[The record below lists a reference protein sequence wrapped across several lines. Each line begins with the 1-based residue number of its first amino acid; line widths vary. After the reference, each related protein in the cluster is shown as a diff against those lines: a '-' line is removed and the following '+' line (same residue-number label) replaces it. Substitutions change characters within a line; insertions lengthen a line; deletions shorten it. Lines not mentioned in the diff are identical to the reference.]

1 MTGALRLATRGSPQA
16 RTQAQHV
23 ADAISAATGTAT
35 ELVIVETT
43 GDRKQTVPLHS
54 IGGQGVFTKEVQQ
67 AVLAGRADAAV
78 HSAKDLPSETPP
90 GLHVAA
96 YTARRD
102 AADAL
107 IGLALAALPDG
118 ATVATGSVRRRA
130 QLAEVRPDLHFVELR
145 GKINTRLEKIPERG
159 AIVMAVAALEVLS
172 LTDRIAERLDPR
184 CFVPAV
190 GQGCVAVECR
200 ADDSATRA
208 LLACVDDGATR
219 HAVVT
224 ERAYLRELG
233 AGCTLPVGA
242 HCAGSDLD
250 VFLAAAD
257 RPRSTIYRERVA
269 VPDDTRAA
277 QEVAAV
283 QAHRAREVV
292 GG

>member
-1 MTGALRLATRGSPQA
+1 VTGPLRLATRGSPQA

-23 ADAISAATGTAT
+23 ADAISAATGAET
-35 ELVIVETT
+35 ELVFVETT
-43 GDRKQTVPLHS
+43 GDRKQTAPLHS

-67 AVLAGRADAAV
+67 AVLEGRADAAV
-78 HSAKDLPSETPP
+78 HSAKDLPSETPS
-90 GLHVAA
+90 GLHLAA

-102 AADAL
+102 PADAL

-130 QLAEVRPDLHFVELR
+130 QLAEIRPDLQFAELR
-145 GKINTRLEKIPERG
+145 GRINTRLEKIPEGG

-184 CFVPAV
+184 RFVPAV
-190 GQGCVAVECR
+190 GQGCVALECR
-200 ADDSATRA
+200 ADDAPTRA
-208 LLACVDDGATR
+208 LLASVDDGATR
-219 HAVVT
+219 HAVII

-242 HCAGSDLD
+242 HCAGGNLD
-250 VFLAAAD
+250 VFLAATGAAG
-257 RPRSTIYRERVA
+257 TIYRERVA
-269 VPDDTRAA
+269 VPDDTAAAAALAASQARRALEA
-277 QEVAAV
+277 
-283 QAHRAREVV
+283 V